1 MYVLYDI
8 EILHADLQ
16 NVPDD
21 VVHKMTF
28 KAVYTIKD
36 VPDTFTGVVYQASDN
51 ELKLEHFNN
60 PKGNVRKIITLK
72 NKLPEGVFAGIK
84 VLLLAMAQ
92 GHHYSFPISG
102 EDLKVMSSS

>member
-8 EILHADLQ
+8 EIQDEDLQ
-16 NVPDD
+16 NVPIDA
-21 VVHKMTF
+21 VHKITF

-36 VPDTFTGVVYQASDN
+36 VPDTFTGVVYQTADN

-92 GHHYSFPISG
+92 GHQYVFPISVD
-102 EDLKVMSSS
+102 DLKALSLL